1 MTSEPRSQEINQSR
15 KHKKPPPKVFHEDPK
30 YLEIESGSDIP
41 IRAVLYVE
49 VGDMAPEQVTLL
61 LAALNDQ
68 YKNAKGG
75 IHYIIPVRDGKIG
88 PDIVFEE
95 EFLIIVE
102 KMCEIK
108 NGKIVLKNGAQE
120 TQIVRK
126 QI

>member
-1 MTSEPRSQEINQSR
+1 MTDEPRAQEIKS
-15 KHKKPPPKVFHEDPK
+15 KKGKKRPPTVVHENPK
-30 YLEIESGSDIP
+30 YLEIESESDKP
-41 IRAVLYVE
+41 VRAVLYVE
-49 VGDMAPEQVTLL
+49 VSDLAVEQVTLL

-75 IHYIIPVRDGKIG
+75 THYIMPVRDGKIG

-95 EFLIIVE
+95 EFLKIVE
-102 KMCEIK
+102 ETCEIK
-108 NGKIVLKNGAQE
+108 NDKIVLKNGAQE

>member
-1 MTSEPRSQEINQSR
+1 MANEPRAQEVKS
-15 KHKKPPPKVFHEDPK
+15 KKGKKLPPTVIHENPK
-30 YLEIESGSDIP
+30 YLEIESESDKP
-41 IRAVLYVE
+41 VRAVLYVE
-49 VGDMAPEQVTLL
+49 VSDMPTEQVTLL

-75 IHYIIPVRDGKIG
+75 VHYIMPVRDGKIG
-88 PDIVFEE
+88 PDITFEE
-95 EFLIIVE
+95 EFLKIVE
-102 KMCEIK
+102 ETCEIV